1 MKIGRC
7 TESMVRV
14 NQKSPFIAFFVLWLA
29 GIVLL
34 CVSISPA
41 ISKDGAGQDE
51 ILVLGTARI
60 AGGNVARAKAAAL
73 SEALRKGVEEYLA
86 RRLGSRGMVNN
97 FPRIIHEVLPR
108 AKEQVENFHILAEEK
123 TDQYCNV
130 LVRVK
135 VNEKLMDEKLREVG
149 LIIMDGPPINILFL
163 VSQVHPEQDQGTY
176 WWMDTD
182 SVSAL
187 TETELALFRIF
198 QERGFSPINRI
209 SYSPEGD
216 FPMEMRVPELSPEA
230 VAGWGK
236 AFSADVAVYGICNI
250 TESQGVSITLT
261 AFDVMTGAVIV
272 ETNQV
277 EPFTAGDDQRVQ
289 AALNKA
295 IGRAASDLS
304 PAIIESKKTAGKKF
318 NAFPLVLMGVK
329 NFRQYK
335 AFRDFLMKDISGVSS
350 VKQKKIRGDSLFLSV
365 EYDGDSDGLIDMI
378 SNHPQRPFPLD
389 IMKNE
394 EGAILIHIR

>member
-14 NQKSPFIAFFVLWLA
+14 NQKNPFIAFFVLWLA

-34 CVSISPA
+34 CASISPA
-41 ISKDGAGQDE
+41 IAKDGPGKDE

-108 AKEQVENFHILAEEK
+108 AKDQVENFHILAEEK
-123 TDQYCNV
+123 TDRYFNI

-135 VNEKLMDEKLREVG
+135 INEKLMDEKLRGVG

-163 VSQVHPEQDQGTY
+163 VSQVHPEKDQGTY
-176 WWMDTD
+176 WWMDPD

-198 QERGFSPINRI
+198 QERGFSPINRM

-216 FPMEMRVPELSPEA
+216 FPMEMRAPELSPEA
-230 VAGWGK
+230 VATWGK

-250 TESQGVSITLT
+250 TESQGVSIALT
-261 AFDVMTGAVIV
+261 AFDVLTGTVIM

-277 EPFTAGDDQRVQ
+277 EPFTSGDDQRVQ
-289 AALNKA
+289 VALNKA
-295 IGRAASDLS
+295 IGRASAGLS
-304 PAIIESKKTAGKKF
+304 PAIIENKKTAGKKF

-335 AFRDFLMKDISGVSS
+335 AFRDFLSKDIPGVSS

-378 SNHPQRPFPLD
+378 SNHPKSPFPLD

>member
-1 MKIGRC
+1 
-7 TESMVRV
+7 MVRV

-29 GIVLL
+29 SIFLL
-34 CVSISPA
+34 CASISPA
-41 ISKDGAGQDE
+41 ISKDGTGKDE

-60 AGGNVARAKAAAL
+60 AGGNVASAKAVAL

-304 PAIIESKKTAGKKF
+304 PAIIESKKTAGKKIQRLPSGTYGGKK
-318 NAFPLVLMGVK
+318 FPPIQGIQR
-329 NFRQYK
+329 FSHERYFGSEFCEAEEDQGG
-335 AFRDFLMKDISGVSS
+335 FTVSFGG
-350 VKQKKIRGDSLFLSV
+350 I
-365 EYDGDSDGLIDMI
+365 
-378 SNHPQRPFPLD
+378 
-389 IMKNE
+389 
-394 EGAILIHIR
+394 